1 MPNESTKYPLS
12 VCENR
17 MSGKNLV
24 PKIWGKTPKVGGA
37 VEICLVAATSSIPIP
52 YGKSDVANFYLIA

>member
-1 MPNESTKYPLS
+1 MVPNESTQCPLS
-12 VCENR
+12 ICENR

-24 PKIWGKTPKVGGA
+24 LKIWGKTPKVGGA
-37 VEICLVAATSSIPIP
+37 VEICLAATSNIPIP